1 MTEGDLLFQQAVSAL
16 AGSGRPRDLAEAREL
31 FRRAGEAGRHDAAVI
46 HANFTASGVGAPGD
60 WRGGMALLRGL
71 AERDRRCRT
80 QYERIAA
87 MALSDDGDPLS
98 APEGETVCEAPHIT
112 RFSAFFTAEECD
124 YLAEAARPML
134 EPSVVVDRA
143 TGRQVRDP
151 VRTSD
156 GIGFTWPLENPA
168 IHALNRRIAAA
179 SGTEVDRGEPLQ
191 VLRYRPGDQYRTHF
205 DAIPG
210 FANQRVLT
218 MLVWLNEDYQGGET
232 WFATPALALRGAKG
246 DAILFRNVGPDGRR
260 DPDSAHAGRPVAA
273 GEKLIASRWIRE
285 RRFELPVGRDRAG

>member
-1 MTEGDLLFQQAVSAL
+1 VTEADLLFQQAVSAL
-16 AGSGRPRDLAEAREL
+16 AGTGRPRDLGEARNL
-31 FRRAGEAGRHDAAVI
+31 FRRAGQAGRHDAAVI
-46 HANFTASGVGAPGD
+46 HANFTAAGVGAPAD
-60 WRGGMALLRGL
+60 WQGGIALLRHL

-87 MALSDDGDPLS
+87 MALTDEGDPLS
-98 APEGETVCEAPHIT
+98 RPVGEAICEAPHIT
-112 RFSAFFTAEECD
+112 RFEALLTEAECD

-134 EPSVVVDRA
+134 EPSVVVDPA

-168 IHALNRRIAAA
+168 VHALNRRIAAA
-179 SGTEVDRGEPLQ
+179 SGTDVDRGEPLQ

-218 MLVWLNEDYQGGET
+218 MLVWLNEGYEGGET
-232 WFATPALALRGAKG
+232 FFPRPGLSLRGAKG
-246 DAILFRNVGPDGRR
+246 DAILFRNAGADGRR
-260 DPDSAHAGRPVAA
+260 DPDSAHSGRPVTA